1 MEKMFWAY
9 LVVLVVLLSGFL
21 YYRRKCASMIR
32 EYRRMKIS
40 LNDHQTAVA
49 FIYQELIPGTVLN
62 QARLIQEQRH
72 LLKYMLDNLTF
83 AFQNPD
89 VVDLIS
95 SSYANA
101 KLLLAH
107 HIECCH
113 KQGVNEEYMQ
123 RLYHKAGGDYIDD
136 DSVIID
142 LYKNLNRPL
151 PVKLFFFNRMTM
163 RKEKR

>member
-9 LVVLVVLLSGFL
+9 LAVVVVLLSGFL
-21 YYRRKCASMIR
+21 YYRRKCVSMIR
-32 EYRRMKIS
+32 EYRRMKGS
-40 LNDHQTAVA
+40 LNDHQKAVA
-49 FIYQELIPGTVLN
+49 FIYQDLIPGTVLN

-72 LLKYMLDNLTF
+72 LLKHMLNNLAF
-83 AFQNPD
+83 ASENPD

-123 RLYHKAGGDYIDD
+123 GLYHKAGGDHIDD
-136 DSVIID
+136 DTDILT
-142 LYKNLNRPL
+142 LYRILDRPL
-151 PVKLFFFNRMTM
+151 PVNLFFFNKMTM